1 MKAKIAKARRTAARK
16 ASAPKAGDLLLEIGA
31 EEIPAG
37 FVPAALKQL
46 AEDLGKA
53 LDDARL
59 SHGQVKAVGTPRR
72 LAVWARAVAPR
83 QTDARSQALGPSV
96 AQAFDDQGKPT
107 QAALGFARSQGVE
120 VAALERAAT
129 PKGER
134 LAVTRV
140 EQGKP
145 AGQVLPALLAKLV
158 GGLRFKKVM
167 RSRYDDVT
175 FARPVRW
182 IAALH
187 AGKRLDVRFG
197 EVRSGSVT
205 FGHRFLAPKA
215 MALAGTPEDYVAK
228 LRRAHVLVDPDER
241 RAALEAGLAR
251 AARAVGGSIRP
262 DPSLVDEVLYL
273 VEEPTAIAGQFEP
286 SNLRLPSEVVVSEL
300 RNHQRYFAVLDE
312 KGRLIDRFVAVSA
325 TAVKD
330 PRVARHGY
338 ERVLRARLADARF
351 FFEED
356 RKRKLADRI
365 PDLARRTY
373 LAKLGSELERSTRI
387 GAIAQALARALGKGA
402 LLGDLAEVA
411 SLAKVDLNTGMVGE
425 FPELQGTMG
434 AHYARLEGCRPEIA
448 DAIEDH
454 YKPIGASEQ
463 MPRGDLGALV
473 GLADRLH
480 QLVGIIGVGEKATGA
495 ADPYGLRRAA
505 IAILRILLDR
515 GYHLSLAAAVE
526 QALDALAGAKLAADR
541 KAVAGQVIEFLRGRV
556 RALWSEDHDADLVE
570 AVLAVGFDDV
580 VDARRRLEA
589 LSEVKSRPDFTPL
602 AVAFKRVANIQE
614 KAGASAAAEVDAA
627 LFADEAE
634 RQLHAELLRVEQE
647 VRERRAARDYPAVL
661 RNVATLEPAVA
672 RFFDGVLVMADDP
685 AVRAN
690 RLGLLKRVGALFQDV
705 ADFRRIQAELPAGP
719 TA

>member
-1 MKAKIAKARRTAARK
+1 MSRIAKARRPAARK

-145 AGQVLPALLAKLV
+145 AGEVLPALLGKLV

-187 AGKRLDVRFG
+187 AGQRLDVRFG

-286 SNLRLPSEVVVSEL
+286 SNLKLPSEVVVSEL

-330 PRVARHGY
+330 PKVARHGY

-454 YKPIGASEQ
+454 YKPIGASDQ

-480 QLVGIIGVGEKATGA
+480 QLVGIVGVGEKATGA

-526 QALDALAGAKLAADR
+526 QTLDALSGAKLAADR

-614 KAGASAAAEVDAA
+614 KAGASAVAEVDVV

-634 RQLHAELLRVEQE
+634 RQLHAELLRVEQV

-690 RLGLLKRVGALFQDV
+690 RLGLLKRVAALFQDV